1 MKKMILIGVGA
12 LLLIGVSVG
21 ATMFLTGAFDAA
33 PEIAEGDAAAM
44 DGATDAGA
52 VPAPAMPAAAMPLKL
67 FYHNVQPE
75 FVVNFQ
81 GKSRVKF
88 LMIEMVVATND
99 EAVLAILDD
108 HDPELRNNLLMMLAE
123 QDSALLKTGEG
134 KAALREQAKTLI
146 DGIVAKH
153 YAPARIVD
161 VFITRLVMQ

>member
-1 MKKMILIGVGA
+1 MKKMILIGVAA
-12 LLLIGVSVG
+12 LLLIGISVG

-33 PEIAEGDAAAM
+33 PEVAEGDEAASA
-44 DGATDAGA
+44 DAAGA
-52 VPAPAMPAAAMPLKL
+52 APPLPAAAMPLNL
-67 FYHNVQPE
+67 FYHNIQPE

-88 LMIEMVVATND
+88 LMIEMVVASND
-99 EAVLAILDD
+99 EAVPAILDD

>member
-1 MKKMILIGVGA
+1 MKKMILIGVAA
-12 LLLIGVSVG
+12 LLLIGISVG

-33 PEIAEGDAAAM
+33 PEVAEGDEAASAAAT
-44 DGATDAGA
+44 GAAAA
-52 VPAPAMPAAAMPLKL
+52 VPPLPAAAMPLKL
-67 FYHNVQPE
+67 FYHNIQPE

-88 LMIEMVVATND
+88 LMIEMVVASND
-99 EAVLAILDD
+99 EAVPAILDD

>member
-12 LLLIGVSVG
+12 LLLIGISVG

-33 PEIAEGDAAAM
+33 PEVSEGDAAAP
-44 DGATDAGA
+44 GAASA
-52 VPAPAMPAAAMPLKL
+52 APPLPAAAMPLKL
-67 FYHNVQPE
+67 FYHNIQPE

-88 LMIEMVVATND
+88 LMIEMVVASND
-99 EAVLAILDD
+99 EAVPAILDD

-161 VFITRLVMQ
+161 VYITRLVMQ